1 MPAASK
7 ATLNTRP
14 TRTRASRW
22 ALTSAAAPG
31 GGIGV
36 IGSLLVVV
44 VVGSSPGV
52 AVGGLSLLDGSE
64 RPPLSCQASAVEPA
78 LPALVV
84 IRLVLGLGAPAPP
97 QLGLLEAGVGMPE
110 AVVGKGPPEGRGTDL
125 EGTGRRQDALLVGK
139 PKRLLDQLTVG
150 QELLRPALGLRGSSK
165 RLPVPGAVQD
175 AGVDAQLLGRPDGAQ
190 LAGKREGGD
199 GELRIT
205 GQVAYTGLVLYPAEL
220 PQGTPGQIG
229 GDVGAQC

>member
-22 ALTSAAAPG
+22 DLTSAAAPG

-36 IGSLLVVV
+36 IGS
-44 VVGSSPGV
+44 
-52 AVGGLSLLDGSE
+52 
-64 RPPLSCQASAVEPA
+64 
-78 LPALVV
+78 
-84 IRLVLGLGAPAPP
+84 
-97 QLGLLEAGVGMPE
+97 
-110 AVVGKGPPEGRGTDL
+110 
-125 EGTGRRQDALLVGK
+125 LLVGK